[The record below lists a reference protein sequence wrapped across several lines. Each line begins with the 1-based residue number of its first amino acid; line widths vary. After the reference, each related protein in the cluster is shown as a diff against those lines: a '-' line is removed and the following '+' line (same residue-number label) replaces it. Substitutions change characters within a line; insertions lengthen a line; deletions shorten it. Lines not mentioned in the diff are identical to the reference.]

1 MPRTTKRKKR
11 LWSKSSKYKKKDG
24 TIVEMDSTWE
34 VAMAKRLDKLN
45 IRWDRDESI
54 KIHYQNEKGKN
65 KNYIPDFYLPD
76 LDMYIEVKGYWTD
89 TARTKMKDVVM
100 RYPGKICILESL
112 EEISKV
118 NRRLLAKTKKY

>member
-1 MPRTTKRKKR
+1 MPRRTKRKKR

-34 VAMAKRLDKLN
+34 VAMAKRLDKLK

-65 KNYIPDFYLPD
+65 KNYIPDFYLPEFK
-76 LDMYIEVKGYWTD
+76 LFIEVKGYWTD
-89 TARTKMKDVVM
+89 AARYKMNSVQDTNPV
-100 RYPGKICILESL
+100 KIVILESL
-112 EEISKV
+112 EAV
-118 NRRLLAKTKKY
+118 NKFTRWKLK

>member
-1 MPRTTKRKKR
+1 MPRRTKRKKR

-65 KNYIPDFYLPD
+65 KNYIPDFYLPEFK
-76 LDMYIEVKGYWTD
+76 LFIEVKGYWTD
-89 TARTKMKDVVM
+89 TARYKMKDVQE
-100 RYPGKICILESL
+100 RYPNSFLILESL

-118 NRRLLAKTKKY
+118 NRRLLKKIKNY

>member
-1 MPRTTKRKKR
+1 
-11 LWSKSSKYKKKDG
+11 
-24 TIVEMDSTWE
+24 MDSTWE

-65 KNYIPDFYLPD
+65 KNYIPDFYLPEFK
-76 LDMYIEVKGYWTD
+76 LFIEVKGYWTD
-89 TARTKMKDVVM
+89 SARYKMKDVQE
-100 RYPGKICILESL
+100 RYPNSFLILESL

-118 NRRLLAKTKKY
+118 NRRLLKKIKNY